1 MLNDKKGAQ
10 KGRRSCP
17 KRRGP
22 AQKWKMTLVIA
33 YRADKGTNWEVVYDK
48 L

>member
-1 MLNDKKGAQ
+1 MIKRVPKKEGDLVQ
-10 KGRRSCP
+10 KG
-17 KRRGP
+17 RGP

-33 YRADKGTNWEVVYDK
+33 YRADKGANKVS